1 MRVSTSTGAALHI
14 YFTPFPPTL
23 HPKHTHV
30 SLTTLHP
37 SPLTGYLR
45 WPERAIDRESEE
57 HVRSQRR
64 LKECLGADPRGE
76 PLRWTPELSDFHDL
90 ILRLLEYMPEHR
102 MTAAGAMQHPFVQR
116 AMRNGHYGGGGSNG
130 GTAAVSSAALAAAP
144 APAASA
150 SASETTE
157 RPAQPTPP
165 MANPPTAEPPPPAAA
180 PCGEEDPTAGD
191 D

>member
-37 SPLTGYLR
+37 SPLAGYLR

-76 PLRWTPELSDFHDL
+76 A
-90 ILRLLEYMPEHR
+90 LLFRKGVVGCCGFNRVEEASIAINSVPPGIV
-102 MTAAGAMQHPFVQR
+102 TVGVFD
-116 AMRNGHYGGGGSNG
+116 
-130 GTAAVSSAALAAAP
+130 
-144 APAASA
+144 AASQRLTFEDGA
-150 SASETTE
+150 VWKLLPCTAPFQT
-157 RPAQPTPP
+157 PAQKQSC
-165 MANPPTAEPPPPAAA
+165 EQ
-180 PCGEEDPTAGD
+180 GR
-191 D
+191 